1 MQITAAMVKELR
13 ERTGV
18 GPLDCKKALQE
29 HDGDLDA
36 AARYL
41 REKGLAKADKKAS
54 RTANEGVVQT
64 YQHFNGRIA
73 VMVEVNCETDFVANT
88 EQFQTFA
95 RDVSLHIANMA
106 PRYVTRTEVPEAE
119 FDAEREVQ
127 RNRALEEG
135 KPEHIVDKMVEGRM
149 DKFFEEIVLMEQPF
163 IKDDSV
169 TIEDL
174 RKDLVASIGENI
186 VVRRFMRYEVGETLA
201 GEDGSEGDE

>member
-1 MQITAAMVKELR
+1 MTITATMIKELR

-18 GPLDCKKALQE
+18 GPLDCKKALEQ
-29 HDGDLDA
+29 HNGDIDA

-54 RTANEGVVQT
+54 RVANEGVVQS

-73 VMVEVNCETDFVANT
+73 VMVEVNCETDFVAKT

-95 RDVSLHIANMA
+95 RDIALHIANMA
-106 PRYVTRTEVPEAE
+106 PHFVNREEVPASVL
-119 FDAEREVQ
+119 DQERAVQ
-127 RNRALEEG
+127 RERALQEG
-135 KPEHIVDKMVEGRM
+135 KPENVVDKIVDGRL

-163 IKDDSV
+163 IKDDSK

-174 RKDLVASIGENI
+174 RKETVAAVGEN
-186 VVRRFMRYEVGETLA
+186 VVIRRFVRYELGETD
-201 GEDGSEGDE
+201 EGSAEGDE